1 MITLGLSTGE
11 LTYALAAVFVA
22 GVVRGFTGFALSAMI
37 MASLTLILPPVEL
50 LPVCVLLELLASAFL
65 VRGGFGAADKKMVLQ
80 LQIGAL
86 IGTPLGLMLTTSMPP
101 DASRL
106 LAQSLIAL
114 LAVAQ
119 LLRLRLPVS
128 GSTLATTATGI
139 FSGFVTG
146 VASIGGMVIALYTL
160 ARQLPPATVRGSLI
174 LVILI
179 GGSLTFLWQV
189 ALGVMTSTGAIRA
202 AALAIPMTAGV
213 LLGRAFFTPKFEKY
227 YRPVCL
233 SLLIALAA
241 LGIARTMLST
251 AG

>member
-1 MITLGLSTGE
+1 
-11 LTYALAAVFVA
+11 
-22 GVVRGFTGFALSAMI
+22 
-37 MASLTLILPPVEL
+37 
-50 LPVCVLLELLASAFL
+50 
-65 VRGGFGAADKKMVLQ
+65 
-80 LQIGAL
+80 
-86 IGTPLGLMLTTSMPP
+86 
-101 DASRL
+101 
-106 LAQSLIAL
+106 
-114 LAVAQ
+114 
-119 LLRLRLPVS
+119 
-128 GSTLATTATGI
+128 
-139 FSGFVTG
+139 
-146 VASIGGMVIALYTL
+146 
-160 ARQLPPATVRGSLI
+160 VRGSLI

-202 AALAIPMTAGV
+202 AALAIPMTTGV